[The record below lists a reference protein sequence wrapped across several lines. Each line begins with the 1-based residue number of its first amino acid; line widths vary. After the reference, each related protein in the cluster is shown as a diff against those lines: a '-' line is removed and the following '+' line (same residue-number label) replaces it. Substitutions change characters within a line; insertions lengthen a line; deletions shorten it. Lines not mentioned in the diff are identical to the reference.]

1 MASSTTAKR
10 PSSPAPAASPW
21 SLSPSRT
28 IESLEDLE
36 SLKQTASLMRSPT
49 DAGGMLDAMERLD
62 GGRGVAHD
70 LAEPD

>member
-1 MASSTTAKR
+1 
-10 PSSPAPAASPW
+10 
-21 SLSPSRT
+21 
-28 IESLEDLE
+28 
-36 SLKQTASLMRSPT
+36 MRSPT